1 MASSLKKTNFEA
13 SNAIYENRIID
24 LVFLCAQTMGDP
36 KLEVEILK
44 LFDQTASS
52 SLKIILSENG
62 DNDKALKLHLHSL
75 KGAAAGVG
83 AKAIVKNIVLAEEDL
98 RKNGSVKAQILA
110 DIGFAVEEARRFIA
124 KIISE

>member
-1 MASSLKKTNFEA
+1 MASSLKKSNSQT

-52 SLKIILSENG
+52 SLKIILS
-62 DNDKALKLHLHSL
+62 DNVDNEKALKLHLHSL

-83 AKAIVKNIVLAEEDL
+83 AKAIVKNIMLAEEDL
-98 RKNGSVKAQILA
+98 RQNGYVEAQMLA
-110 DIGFAVEEARRFIA
+110 NIGFAVEEARRFIA
-124 KIISE
+124 RIIAD